1 MKILNFLTSK
11 AGRLVIGA
19 PQMLTLAGVGMMAT
33 YGAFKT
39 DQIIDNE
46 LPLRSLTSVSAASA
60 YDGLNRRSD
69 GMLSSMNIQNR
80 EGRKGVA
87 VGADRERLEG
97 NRSATD
103 FGLTAV
109 DNLGRTVTVPGA
121 GAAAATSATDGLGSG
136 GVDMVEV
143 RGGGTATR
151 AAVPS
156 VNPPALAGA
165 NGAGSGGRL
174 ASASITRASGNAFN
188 AASGSM
194 GGSTAGSSGGRRS
207 APTRSGT
214 SEGYQFS
221 GSMPSGSN
229 IVSAQSGVYG
239 RGGSSQF
246 MAGGRNSTVVRVGR
260 RVSEKDDLKKITKMS
275 ADVAKDRNRGA
286 VAGARPFLANSATSG
301 GMSIDGG
308 TEGSS
313 AGSADFSTPTD
324 RKLKAIGDWGKQQE
338 DTAQKRSDART
349 RLLWMTLALV
359 AAALGTMAFA
369 GGLILKGRMQMMIG
383 QSLMLLPYGK
393 AAGAMMLAKGKL
405 NMALGWGAIA
415 LSGAYALTVLGF
427 AIDYMSKY
435 GGGFMP
441 IVSTMVSL
449 GAVAALTITGVK
461 AMKAQV
467 FATDIAKFQG
477 QVVGV
482 LKQVGVSGGSTLA
495 QQVISKAASK

>member
-19 PQMLTLAGVGMMAT
+19 PQMLTLAGVGLVAT

-39 DQIIDNE
+39 DQIMDNE
-46 LPLRSLTSVSAASA
+46 LPLRSLTSVSASSA
-60 YDGLNRRSD
+60 YEGLNRRSD

-87 VGADRERLEG
+87 VGADRARLEG
-97 NRSATD
+97 NRAASD

-109 DNLGRTVTVPGA
+109 DNLGRTVAVPGA

-143 RGGGTATR
+143 RGGGDPTR
-151 AAVPS
+151 ASAPG
-156 VNPPALAGA
+156 VNPAAVAGA
-165 NGAGSGGRL
+165 SGGQL
-174 ASASITRASGNAFN
+174 ASASMARASGNAFN

-194 GGSTAGSSGGRRS
+194 GGANASGAPSGRRS
-207 APTRSGT
+207 APTRSGPA
-214 SEGYQFS
+214 EGYQFS
-221 GSMPSGSN
+221 GAMPSGSN
-229 IVSAQSGVYG
+229 IVSAQGGGYG
-239 RGGSSQF
+239 TRGGSSQF
-246 MAGGRNSTVVRVGR
+246 MAGGRNSTVIRAGR
-260 RVSEKDDLKKITKMS
+260 KVDEKDDLKQITKMS
-275 ADVAKDRNRGA
+275 ADVAKDRNRGT

-301 GMSIDGG
+301 GISIDGG
-308 TEGSS
+308 TEASS
-313 AGSADFSTPTD
+313 GGSADFSTPTD
-324 RKLKAIGDWGKQQE
+324 RKLKAIGDWGKKQE

-383 QSLMLLPYGK
+383 QALMALPYGK

-441 IVSTMVSL
+441 IVSTIVSL

-467 FATDIAKFQG
+467 FANDIAKFQG